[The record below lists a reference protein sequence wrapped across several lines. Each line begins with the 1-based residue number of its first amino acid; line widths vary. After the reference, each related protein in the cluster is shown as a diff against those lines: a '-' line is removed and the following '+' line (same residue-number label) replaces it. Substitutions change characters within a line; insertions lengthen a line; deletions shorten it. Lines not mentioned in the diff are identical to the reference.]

1 MTEATQIIVTLE
13 PGPTAHSRL
22 AAVLAAV
29 PIATVVVMPP
39 AGGVLDATTARPL
52 VEAAQKAD
60 VAALIASD
68 AALARTLRADG
79 VFLPWTADPL
89 AAYGEAREVL
99 GTRFIVGAGG
109 GTLRHDAMSLAEA
122 GAEFVAF
129 GLDTPTD
136 TTTDCEGL
144 DPEEAAIQRFEAID
158 WWAEIF
164 QVPCVALDVTT
175 AEDARALAAA
185 GADFLALPLPTALA
199 PADVAAYVAAL
210 AAAAALG
217 SQDRRV
223 EA

>member
-13 PGPTAHSRL
+13 PGPTALSRL
-22 AAVLAAV
+22 AAVLAAMPV
-29 PIATVVVMPP
+29 ATVVVMPP
-39 AGGVLDATTARPL
+39 AGGALDATTARPL

-60 VAALIASD
+60 VAALIAGD

-79 VFLPWTADPL
+79 VFLPWTPNAL
-89 AAYGEAREVL
+89 AAFEEAREVL

-122 GAEFVAF
+122 GAEFIAF
-129 GLDTPTD
+129 GLDTPAD
-136 TTTDCEGL
+136 SDGP
-144 DPEEAAIQRFEAID
+144 DPDGATIRRFEAID

-185 GADFLALPLPTALA
+185 GADFLALPLPTAIA
-199 PADVAAYVAAL
+199 PSDVAAHVVAL

-223 EA
+223 ES